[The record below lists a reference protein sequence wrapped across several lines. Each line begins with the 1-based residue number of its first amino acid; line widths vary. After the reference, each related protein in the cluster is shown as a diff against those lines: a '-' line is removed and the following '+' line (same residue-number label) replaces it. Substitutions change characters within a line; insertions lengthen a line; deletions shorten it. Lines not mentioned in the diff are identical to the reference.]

1 MKKRN
6 SQIKYYMDG
15 LIVESLITDK
25 PIKKSAQGALL
36 SSLIGYV
43 KDFVDQNID
52 PNNKTTSV
60 ISMLAPAALYK
71 ILDGMG
77 FKWLKWILSIGA
89 AVFKVDIKNALDKVS
104 SSIIGDIKDNKEISM
119 DSIESR
125 VTSAVKDSTQ
135 AMTGSDPSSLATE
148 SFTLLDARMMKL
160 AFIQY
165 RNETSLIKVAGPAG
179 AAGAAG
185 AAAAAAAALVP
196 KQGKFIGSVIKI
208 ITWLIK
214 TILTT
219 AGLLTAGSVVSK
231 LVGKPNELDKSLK
244 RHISTTPAT
253 STSTQKKFPL
263 NPNYDKDIYNTSTS
277 SWTIKGIYVT
287 DSTIKDLLVEFAKET
302 YNGLEN
308 LDFIIRRSPKFN
320 IIAENI
326 LNYNQGNLGSNVL
339 LIPSMYHSKKEIVDQ
354 FIDDVAKEA

>member
-1 MKKRN
+1 
-6 SQIKYYMDG
+6 MDG
-15 LIVESLITDK
+15 LIVEALITDK

-36 SSLIGYV
+36 SSLIAYV

-119 DSIESR
+119 DSIENR

-135 AMTGSDPSSLATE
+135 AMTGLDSSSLATE

-165 RNETSLIKVAGPAG
+165 RNETSLIKIAGPAG
-179 AAGAAG
+179 AAGT
-185 AAAAAAAALVP
+185 AAAAAAALAP

-231 LVGKPNELDKSLK
+231 LVGKPNELDKNLK

-253 STSTQKKFPL
+253 NISKQNKFPL
-263 NPNYDKDIYNTSTS
+263 NPDYDKDLYNTSTS

-287 DSTIKDLLVEFAKET
+287 DYTIKDLLVEFAKET
-302 YNGLEN
+302 YDGLDN
-308 LDFIIRRSPKFN
+308 LDSVIKRSPKFN
-320 IIAENI
+320 IVAENI
-326 LNYNQGNLGSNVL
+326 LNYNQGNLGGNVL

-354 FIDDVAKEA
+354 FIDDVAREVS